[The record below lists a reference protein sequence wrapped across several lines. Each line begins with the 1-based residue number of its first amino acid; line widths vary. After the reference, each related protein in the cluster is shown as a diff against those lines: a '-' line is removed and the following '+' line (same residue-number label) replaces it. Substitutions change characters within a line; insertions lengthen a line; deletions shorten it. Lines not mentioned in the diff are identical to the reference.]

1 MNKDRLQVLLTK
13 YLADTMTEAELG
25 ELLDYVAKEEGQEDM
40 HGLLA
45 DVLEETEV
53 DSPQPVNAEDI
64 YLRIINDRGFTRK
77 KPAST
82 RRWLRGVAAVLLLSI
97 LGVWVADRWGNRY
110 DGNDEPV
117 VITRTVTTAPSD
129 RPLLRLADGRV
140 VDLDVVGD
148 GQLAIDAGVEIS
160 LHGDVLSYVGGDI
173 PTVDEVATNTIEI
186 PKGRQYQVELPDG
199 SKLWLNAASSVTYP
213 VRFARERRE
222 VEISGEAYLEVIN
235 AADWPFVVT
244 TAKQRIQVL
253 GTSFNVSAYADD
265 AFTQTTLVSGRVSV
279 SFHTDPADGNELE
292 SVVLRPGQQVS
303 SYSGRAN
310 YTVKSV
316 DPEDFVS
323 WKDHLFVFN
332 NEEISEVMK
341 KVSRW
346 YNVEVEYQDG
356 MAGKRIGGSIPRLD
370 NVEDL
375 MEALKDTGLLRYE
388 MKGGTIIITK

>member
-82 RRWLRGVAAVLLLSI
+82 RRWLRGVAVVLLLSI

-148 GQLAIDAGVEIS
+148 GQLAIDAGAEIS